1 MTSIDTRPAPKA
13 GPAKAPIAGRSI
25 PAPRLRSLNFRRSR
39 FVSTTKVLLPAIA
52 AALLL
57 VALAWPQLKP
67 GDDNFQLD
75 IAAVGLADG
84 GRPQVLNPRLLGL
97 DEQKRPFQITAAIGA
112 RMADKGGLEV
122 YQLDEP
128 KADIILEDGSWVA
141 LTALDGV
148 FERVGQMLY
157 LSGGVNLFHDSGY
170 EFATNSARVNL
181 TERSAE
187 GDEKIHGQGPFGV
200 IDAEGFRVIK
210 RGEVIIFTGKATM
223 TIEPSSGV
231 VQ

>member
-1 MTSIDTRPAPKA
+1 M
-13 GPAKAPIAGRSI
+13 
-25 PAPRLRSLNFRRSR
+25 
-39 FVSTTKVLLPAIA
+39 STTKVVLPAIA

-67 GDDNFQLD
+67 GEDRFQLD
-75 IAAVGLADG
+75 IAAIGLASG
-84 GRPQVLNPRLLGL
+84 GKPLVLNPRLLGI
-97 DEQKRPFQITAAIGA
+97 DEQARPFQITADIGS
-112 RMADKGGLEV
+112 RLDDKGGLEV

-128 KADIILEDGSWVA
+128 KADIILQDGSWVA
-141 LTALDGV
+141 LTATDGV

-170 EFATNSARVNL
+170 EFATPSARVNL

-187 GDEKIHGQGPFGV
+187 GDEAIHGQGPFGI
-200 IDAEGFRVIK
+200 IDAEGFRVIN
-210 RGEVIIFTGKATM
+210 RGEVILFTGKAVL
-223 TIEPSSGV
+223 TIKPAGGV